1 MSTAPDRI
9 RDVVLELLEID
20 ESDLTETV
28 PFKEL
33 GVDSMTLIEIQAQL
47 EQEFDI
53 VIDIRELSRMA
64 DLRGVR
70 EVVARATA
78 GAAGTAVSAGNV
90 VNAG

>member
-20 ESDLTETV
+20 ESELTETV
-28 PFKEL
+28 LFKEL

-78 GAAGTAVSAGNV
+78 GAAGTAVSAGIA